1 MTGSLDTARRIIADA
16 RAQGARTLSEYDSKQ
31 VLAAHGV
38 PVTAE
43 HLADDADGAARAAEK
58 IGYPVVLKGNAP
70 DLAHKTE
77 AGLVEVGLADEAALR
92 DAAAHLLPKLPAGG
106 GLLVQEMASG
116 KREFLLGMTRDAQ
129 YGPCVTFGL
138 GGIFAEALKDTVL
151 RLTPVSETEALS
163 MMDEIRAAAL
173 LGPYRGMPEADRGAL
188 ARAIAGVSAA
198 AVAHPEIAEIDV
210 NPVIVADG
218 GRPVAVDALVVLTS
232 D

>member
-1 MTGSLDTARRIIADA
+1 M
-16 RAQGARTLSEYDSKQ
+16 
-31 VLAAHGV
+31 
-38 PVTAE
+38 
-43 HLADDADGAARAAEK
+43 
-58 IGYPVVLKGNAP
+58 
-70 DLAHKTE
+70 
-77 AGLVEVGLADEAALR
+77 EVATNE
-92 DAAAHLLPKLPAGG
+92 
-106 GLLVQEMASG
+106 
-116 KREFLLGMTRDAQ
+116 
-129 YGPCVTFGL
+129 
-138 GGIFAEALKDTVL
+138 DTVL

-173 LGPYRGMPEADRGAL
+173 LGPYRGMPEADRDAL